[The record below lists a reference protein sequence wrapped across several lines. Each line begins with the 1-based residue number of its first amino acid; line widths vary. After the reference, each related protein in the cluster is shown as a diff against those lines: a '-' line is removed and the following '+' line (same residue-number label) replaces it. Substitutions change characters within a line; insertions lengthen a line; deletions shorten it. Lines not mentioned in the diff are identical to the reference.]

1 MPKQEFSIQ
10 SPEKLPEGNL
20 ELRASIKLRAPFA
33 LRVPCVNV
41 GNFLGFFFQNQLA
54 LGHSGQYGQF
64 WTKILIFEH
73 DFLKHPRPIRALDFE
88 FFP

>member
-1 MPKQEFSIQ
+1 MCKCWQLFRI
-10 SPEKLPEGNL
+10 
-20 ELRASIKLRAPFA
+20 F
-33 LRVPCVNV
+33 
-41 GNFLGFFFQNQLA
+41 FLQNQLA

>member
-1 MPKQEFSIQ
+1 MH
-10 SPEKLPEGNL
+10 
-20 ELRASIKLRAPFA
+20 RRFA
-33 LRVPCVNV
+33 AWPSGTLLHGSDYDLTVLLQQLFRIF
-41 GNFLGFFFQNQLA
+41 FLQNQLA